1 MILTLFF
8 MGQGNPE
15 RLVGHLIERFGA
27 ELVAH
32 VPSCSKLQQVYDG
45 NEEQRRRSLTSLAL
59 ASSTKRKRD
68 GDDEDDE
75 DKARAAKRH

>member
-1 MILTLFF
+1 MD
-8 MGQGNPE
+8 QENPE

-32 VPSCSKLQQVYDG
+32 VPACIRLQQRYDK
-45 NEEQRRRSLTSLAL
+45 NEERRRSLTSLAL
-59 ASSTKRKRD
+59 ASSTKRKRGD
-68 GDDEDDE
+68 DDEDDE